1 MAHTSL
7 RIPCRSHAEAK
18 ELALRLEEDGYRV
31 ARRWKAVLARTA
43 TIDEAERLAGKLEI
57 VGCLASAPYPQASR
71 LPESPR
77 VHPDAATIREGQAV
91 TS

>member
-18 ELALRLEEDGYRV
+18 ELALRLEADGYRV

-57 VGCLASAPYPQASR
+57 RDLYPTTVIDPAPGLDPY
-71 LPESPR
+71 LPHDLVQLVVEAER
-77 VHPDAATIREGQAV
+77 
-91 TS
+91 